1 MVKLKQKQTQTKRKL
16 FAKHIFRILHQFK
29 QSDRFIKRYP
39 HRNVARVIHTMYDV
53 IQSITSNMA
62 RLMVTQTIVNQ
73 PLQVCQRQKTRIS
86 PAYWTNI
93 KPLSIPYKWP
103 FMPNSN

>member
-39 HRNVARVIHTMYDV
+39 RCSVARVIHTMYDV

-62 RLMVTQTIVNQ
+62 QLMVTQTIVNQ
-73 PLQVCQRQKTRIS
+73 TQYKFACVKNAYIS
-86 PAYWTNI
+86 RVLNQY
-93 KPLSIPYKWP
+93 
-103 FMPNSN
+103 